1 MKKENFN
8 KKEQA
13 QHVNNLQVKC
23 PDENNKFVM
32 HCCSWFWQAATKVHS
47 LVLWMHAIS
56 SWGSNQV
63 DRSMVHGFGVYCF
76 WACASYHLSHNTNLT
91 LEVIGCMLWKIEGMQ
106 ALYPQSYTFRWTVQN
121 TTKVPNASLF
131 KIVFMVE
138 LGAIG
143 RLHQT
148 SYLIVGYTQGII
160 DQFRMGSKFVTR
172 FLIRFSQLLTLY
184 KHSQAVKHQKMH
196 SKMCWTNQYQ
206 IMLRQSTNR

>member
-1 MKKENFN
+1 MWTTCKWN
-8 KKEQA
+8 A
-13 QHVNNLQVKC
+13 QTKTTNLLC
-23 PDENNKFVM
+23 I
-32 HCCSWFWQAATKVHS
+32 A
-47 LVLWMHAIS
+47 
-56 SWGSNQV
+56 
-63 DRSMVHGFGVYCF
+63 VHGFDKRLQKYILLFCECTQSAVEVQTKLTTQLFMGLEFINCF

-106 ALYPQSYTFRWTVQN
+106 ALYPQSYIFRWTVQN

-184 KHSQAVKHQKMH
+184 KHSQVVKHRKVY

-206 IMLRQSTNR
+206 IMLQHCPYR